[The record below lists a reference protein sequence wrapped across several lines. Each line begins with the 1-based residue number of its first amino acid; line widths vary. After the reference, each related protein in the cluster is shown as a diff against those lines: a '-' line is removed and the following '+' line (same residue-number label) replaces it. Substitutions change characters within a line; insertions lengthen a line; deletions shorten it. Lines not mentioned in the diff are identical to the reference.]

1 MLNKGLLVSPAKL
14 EHEASV
20 IRVSLTLKRERKTE
34 AEARPEAAHHPFRQP
49 PKILV
54 TDHSTSPQPEHLYG
68 KVQ

>member
-1 MLNKGLLVSPAKL
+1 MLNKGLLLSPAKL

-68 KVQ
+68 TVH